1 MKIRSG
7 FVSNSS
13 SSSFIVIYDDIYDI
27 EKFYFGTSYRESMEK
42 IAKEIEEVY
51 LNDPNFAIIFKQGSS
66 GDCEKMM
73 VQMNKEI
80 INYIREQNLFRNKV
94 FISLLDRV
102 IILKRL
108 VCKED
113 EPDFEERV
121 GSYKRILD
129 LAGNDEN
136 SFIDFRMNLDDS
148 SIFKDTNNAFI
159 KFKDYLERRNIF
171 NPDYQRFGDISE
183 SYFNTLD
190 EDDKEFYMTLAG
202 ELE

>member
-1 MKIRSG
+1 MKTRNG

-13 SSSFIVIYDDIYDI
+13 SSSFVIIYDDIFYDMYNDSSYKEHL
-27 EKFYFGTSYRESMEK
+27 EKV
-42 IAKEIEEVY
+42 AKAVDERY
-51 LNDPNFAIIFKQGSS
+51 LNDPDFAIIFRQGSS
-66 GDCEKMM
+66 GDCEKML
-73 VQMNKEI
+73 VQMNQEI
-80 INYIREQNLFRNKV
+80 IDYIREHDLFRNKV
-94 FISLLDRV
+94 FFSLIDRI

-121 GSYKRILD
+121 GNYRKILD
-129 LAGNDEN
+129 LAGKDEN
-136 SFIDFRMNLDDS
+136 SFIDFRINLDYS
-148 SIFKDTNNAFI
+148 SIFKDTDNAFV

-171 NPDYQRFGDISE
+171 DQDYQRFGYISE

-190 EDDKEFYMTLAG
+190 EEDKEFYMSLVG

>member
-1 MKIRSG
+1 MKTRNG

-13 SSSFIVIYDDIYDI
+13 SSSFVIIYDDIFYDMYNDSSYKEYL
-27 EKFYFGTSYRESMEK
+27 EKV
-42 IAKEIEEVY
+42 AKAVDERY
-51 LNDPNFAIIFKQGSS
+51 LNDPDFAIIFRQGSS
-66 GDCEKMM
+66 GDCEKML
-73 VQMNKEI
+73 VQMNQEI
-80 INYIREQNLFRNKV
+80 IDYIRERDLFRNKV
-94 FISLLDRV
+94 FFSLIDRI

-121 GSYKRILD
+121 GNYRKILD
-129 LAGNDEN
+129 LAGKDEN
-136 SFIDFRMNLDDS
+136 SFIDFRINLDYS
-148 SIFKDTNNAFI
+148 SIFKDTDNAFV

-171 NPDYQRFGDISE
+171 DQDYQRFGYISE

-190 EDDKEFYMTLAG
+190 EEDKEFYMSLVG

>member
-1 MKIRSG
+1 MKTRKG

-13 SSSFIVIYDDIYDI
+13 SSSFVIIYDDIFYDMYNDSSYKEHL
-27 EKFYFGTSYRESMEK
+27 EKV
-42 IAKEIEEVY
+42 AKAVDERY
-51 LNDPNFAIIFKQGSS
+51 LNDPDFAIIFRQGSS
-66 GDCEKMM
+66 GDCEKML
-73 VQMNKEI
+73 VQMNQEI
-80 INYIREQNLFRNKV
+80 IDYIREHDLFRNKV
-94 FISLLDRV
+94 FFSLIDRI

-121 GSYKRILD
+121 GNYRKILD
-129 LAGNDEN
+129 LAGKDEN
-136 SFIDFRMNLDDS
+136 SFIDFRINLDYS
-148 SIFKDTNNAFI
+148 SIFKDTDNAFV

-171 NPDYQRFGDISE
+171 DQDYQRFGYISE

-190 EDDKEFYMTLAG
+190 EEDKEFYMSLVG